1 MTQSGSRSTH
11 QKISGLKMT
20 KHLPQVL
27 LFFIAFQT
35 IAYAND
41 AASSSES
48 EAIMAQ
54 LIEIAEVSQSGLP
67 MGEMTDRYLSYFAAN
82 PTLLPA
88 GQAALT
94 GREAIQNFYN
104 GAFRDIVIESN
115 IYRDP
120 IIVVNGD
127 MATRRYI
134 GTAVLKI
141 ADQPDPVSATNRYL
155 DVLIKEDGEW
165 KMLWHSWV
173 PVDWE

>member
-1 MTQSGSRSTH
+1 
-11 QKISGLKMT
+11 MT

-27 LFFIAFQT
+27 LFLIAIQT

-41 AASSSES
+41 AVSSSES

-54 LIEIAEVSQSGLP
+54 LTEIAEISQSGLSTV
-67 MGEMTDRYLSYFAAN
+67 EMTDSYLSYFAAN

-104 GAFRDIVIESN
+104 GAFRDVVIESN

-120 IIVVNGD
+120 VIVVNGE

>member
-1 MTQSGSRSTH
+1 
-11 QKISGLKMT
+11 MT

-27 LFFIAFQT
+27 LFFIAFQA

-94 GREAIQNFYN
+94 GREAIQDFYN

-120 IIVVNGD
+120 VVVVNGD

-134 GTAVLKI
+134 GTAVLI
-141 ADQPDPVSATNRYL
+141 TADQPDPVSATNRYL
-155 DVLIKEDGEW
+155 DVLIKEGGEW